1 MFMHSF
7 INTLHL
13 HSNNCAEYF
22 RCQTGDV

>member
-1 MFMHSF
+1 MHSF